1 MATVVGLVVLG
12 GVMFS
17 PDEFASLP
25 VDRRVFLPGDTTDG
39 HYQIELA
46 CEACHVDEFTDRTA
60 MQSACEGCHSSE
72 LARVDD
78 SHPRAKFTDPRN
90 ADRVEILDA
99 RLCITCHQEHRPEIT
114 SSMGLSLQGDYCY
127 RCHENVGEER
137 PTHADLPF
145 DSCANTACHN
155 FHDNR
160 SLYEDFLVEHRAEP
174 AMLPVAAVQWKRA
187 QGVAATVSRAP
198 LRAADHDGPL
208 DTSAAVATATAGWA
222 ASAHARG
229 GVQCSDCHADA
240 SGAWQASVDL
250 AVCQDCHG
258 LEAEGFLASR
268 HGMRL
273 SEGLSPMQPAS
284 ARQQMHADAADSV
297 LDCNACHTPHAY
309 DRQTAAAEA
318 CLSCHADEHS
328 LAWER
333 SPHAALWR
341 AEQAGTAPE
350 GSGVSCATCHLPRTR
365 HPDDAKRMR
374 VDHNQNDHLR
384 PRDKMVRSSCME
396 CHGLAFSLDS
406 LADPALVTTNYRGR
420 PSREVESIH
429 FATVLRWQLEGRPP
443 PWDDANKDETR

>member
-1 MATVVGLVVLG
+1 MWA
-12 GVMFS
+12 
-17 PDEFASLP
+17 PDELESMP
-25 VDRRVFLPGDTTDG
+25 IDRTVFLPGATTDG

-46 CEACHVDEFTDRTA
+46 CESCHVDVFSDRMA
-60 MQSACEGCHSSE
+60 MQEACEGCHSSE

-78 SHPRAKFTDPRN
+78 SHPRTKFTDPRN

-114 SSMGLSLQGDYCY
+114 SSMGLSLPGDYCY
-127 RCHENVGEER
+127 RCHENIGEER

-174 AMLPVAAVQWKRA
+174 ELRDVAQVRWKKVR
-187 QGVAATVSRAP
+187 GVAATVDREP
-198 LRAADHDGPL
+198 LSIEDHDGPANDAEGAL
-208 DTSAAVATATAGWA
+208 AAAEWA
-222 ASAHARG
+222 SSAHARG
-229 GVQCSDCHADA
+229 GVQCTDCHSDE
-240 SGAWQASVDL
+240 SGAWQQTVDL
-250 AVCQDCHG
+250 AVCQDCHT

-268 HGMRL
+268 HGMRVA
-273 SEGLSPMQPAS
+273 EGLAPMQPAN
-284 ARQQMHADAADSV
+284 ARLPMQPDAAEAI
-297 LDCNACHTPHAY
+297 LDCNACHTPHAT
-309 DRQTAAAEA
+309 DRRTAAAEA
-318 CLSCHADEHS
+318 CLSCHADDHS
-328 LAWER
+328 LAWEA

-341 AEQAGTAPE
+341 DELAGAAPE
-350 GSGVSCATCHLPRTR
+350 GSGVSCATCHLPRTQ
-365 HPDDAKRMR
+365 HPEDATRMR

-406 LADPALVTTNYRGR
+406 LADPALVSTNYRGR

-429 FATVLRWQLEGRPP
+429 FATVLRWRLEGRTP
-443 PWDDANKDETR
+443 PWDDAMKDEER